1 VDALAAKVAALA
13 ERAQRID
20 ASQAHE
26 HAQLSS
32 AVTARVATLGE
43 RAAALRAATS
53 ASVARAQAGVPS
65 EEELA
70 LLARLLGELLPQPG
84 EE

>member
-1 VDALAAKVAALA
+1 MAALA

-20 ASQAHE
+20 ASQTRE

-32 AVTARVATLGE
+32 IVTVRVATLSE

-53 ASVARAQAGVPS
+53 VSVARAQAGAPS